1 MLEKDRKTAQASKG
15 GISMSEQYAI
25 IPFVAQAEA
34 VQRSK
39 ECEPRMLAEHYGSHL
54 LRFLYPLAK
63 ELHSSMDIRPLRT
76 LVQTVEALVAFRDS
90 THGLLL
96 SELGSRLDG
105 LGRGGGTKRLG
116 TLIHHRKWKARD
128 IDTFLW
134 HRADAQIKQ
143 WEQLG
148 EDGLVIWDGTVLEK
162 PESLAPE
169 GLCAVRSSKAVRL
182 THVKKGYYHPP
193 GAPIFVPGMHGIG
206 LVLAGRQA
214 SLGPPSLIAM
224 RWWTSRGA
232 RASHEKDE
240 NCKLLRLMTR
250 WWGRRVVHVFD
261 RGYASGPWLGAL
273 RGFDCRFIL
282 RWKLNY
288 HLINEAGVKQA
299 AWKIARGKVGLAPR
313 TIWDAVHHC
322 NVQGSVLFFPITHPD
337 FPDWPLTLVVGRRKG
352 AKPWYLVTNEPVN
365 SAEDAWQ
372 VVLAYARRWRVE
384 VFFRNLKSELAIQS
398 LRVYRWE
405 DRLKLLALVTL
416 AYAFLME
423 MMGKESKRAR
433 DWLIEYA
440 CHRTGTHL
448 REVELPFSRL
458 RLALSRLWLAY
469 PCWFVRRGRLNL

>member
-1 MLEKDRKTAQASKG
+1 
-15 GISMSEQYAI
+15 MSEEYAI
-25 IPFVAQAEA
+25 VPFVAQAEP

-39 ECEPRMLAEHYGSHL
+39 EFEPRLLAEQYGSDL
-54 LRFLYPLAK
+54 LRFLSPLAK
-63 ELHSSMDIRPLRT
+63 ELHTSMDIRPVRT
-76 LVQTVEALVAFRDS
+76 LVQTVEALVAFRHS

-96 SELGSRLDG
+96 TELGSHLDG
-105 LGRGGGTKRLG
+105 LGGTGGGTKRLG
-116 TLIHHRKWKARD
+116 TLIRHRKWKARQ

-134 HRADAQIKQ
+134 QRADAQIRQ

-148 EDGLVIWDGTVLEK
+148 EEGLVIWDGTVLEK

-182 THVKKGYYHPP
+182 THVKRGYYHPP

-206 LVLAGRQA
+206 LLLAGRQA
-214 SLGPPSLIAM
+214 SLGPPSLISM
-224 RWWTSRGA
+224 RWWSSRGA
-232 RASHEKDE
+232 LASHEKDE
-240 NCKLLRLMTR
+240 NCKLLRQATQ
-250 WWGRRVVHVFD
+250 WWGRRVVHIFE

-288 HLINEAGVKQA
+288 HLVTEAGVKQA
-299 AWKIARGKVGLAPR
+299 AWKIPRGKVGLAPR

-337 FPDWPLTLVVGRRKG
+337 FPDWPLRLVVGRRKG
-352 AKPWYLVTNEPVN
+352 AKPWYLVTNERVE
-365 SAEDAWQ
+365 SAEDAWK

-384 VFFRNLKSELAIQS
+384 ILFRTLKSELAIQS

-405 DRLKLLALVTL
+405 DRLKLLGLVTL

-423 MMGKESKRAR
+423 IMDKEKKKAR
-433 DWLIEYA
+433 DWLIAYA
-440 CHRTGTHL
+440 CHRSGTHL

>member
-1 MLEKDRKTAQASKG
+1 
-15 GISMSEQYAI
+15 MSDQYAI
-25 IPFVAQAEA
+25 VPFVAQAKPR
-34 VQRSK
+34 QRPK
-39 ECEPRMLAEHYGSHL
+39 ECEPRKLSEQYGVHL
-54 LRFLYPLAK
+54 LRFLHPLVQ
-63 ELHSSMDIRPLRT
+63 ELHTTVDSRPLRT
-76 LVQTVEALVAFRDS
+76 LVQTTEAILAFRDS

-96 SELGSRLDG
+96 SELGSYLDG
-105 LGRGGGTKRLG
+105 LEAGGGGTKRLG
-116 TLIHHRKWKARD
+116 TLIRHKKWKARQ

-134 HRADAQIKQ
+134 QKADDQVRK
-143 WEQLG
+143 WEQQG

-162 PESLAPE
+162 PESLQPE

-182 THVKKGYYHPP
+182 THVKQGYYHPP

-206 LVLAGRQA
+206 LVLAGRQV
-214 SLGPPSLIAM
+214 SLGPPSLITM

-232 RASHEKDE
+232 MASYEKDE
-240 NCKLLRLMTR
+240 NGKLLRQTAQ

-273 RGFDCRFIL
+273 RCFDSRFIL

-288 HLINEAGVKQA
+288 HLVNEAGVKQA
-299 AWKIARGKVGLAPR
+299 AWKIPRGKVGLAPR
-313 TIWDAVHHC
+313 TIWDAVHHR
-322 NVQGSVLFFPITHPD
+322 NVEGRVLFFPMTHPD

-352 AKPWYLVTNEPVN
+352 AKPWYLVTNEKVE
-365 SAEDAWQ
+365 SAEDAWK

-384 VFFRNLKSELAIQS
+384 VLFRNLKSELAIQS

-405 DRLKLLALVTL
+405 DRLKRLRLVTL

-423 MMGKESKRAR
+423 MMGKDKKKAR
-433 DWLIEYA
+433 DWLIAYA
-440 CHRTGTHL
+440 CHRSGTHL
-448 REVELPFSRL
+448 RAVELPFSRL